1 MSGQGPELRD
11 KKRGERKGGKTGG
24 GGVILF
30 WNPDETGIFTR
41 KELSSCNTKWFQG
54 IINKYG

>member
-11 KKRGERKGGKTGG
+11 KKRGERKGGKTG